1 MIAEWIARA
10 AARRGGAPY
19 LEDAAGTGTL
29 TYAGLQ
35 RSTRAWADCLDRAGV
50 PPGAQVAVRLPDPLS
65 YATALVSILGA
76 GRVVIPLDPGAPA
89 AELSRVLAAARPEAA
104 VSDSGGGLPPG
115 LAVLRPP
122 DRSFGPNGPG
132 PSPAAERAVI
142 PGGTSRACGI
152 FLCTSGTTGAPK
164 GILLRENQLCHVAAG
179 VADHHRLCPADRGY
193 CCLPLFHVNA
203 EVVGLLATLAA
214 GACLVL
220 DRKFSRRG
228 FWELIEQRRIT
239 WVNAVPAIIA
249 VLAMAPPAAPAAGRV
264 RFVRSASAPLPPSV
278 LRRFEEA
285 YGIPVIETYGMT
297 EAASMIAANPLD
309 GPRKAGSV
317 GRPAGTQVRIAR
329 LAAGRYVPAP
339 ALEVG
344 RVQIRGRG
352 VITEYAQ
359 NGPPGAIDPDGWLD
373 TGDLGHL
380 DQDGYLFLAGRSDDV
395 INRGGE
401 KIYPREIE
409 DVLLAQPGVRSAAVV
424 SAHDDVLGERPVA
437 YVVPAGPWPGELADA
452 LRAACEAALP
462 RPKRPTAFCLVPEL
476 PLGPTGKVARR
487 RLQELGRPELGLQ
500 ELGLQELG
508 LQELPAAHHA
518 LPSAA
523 LGGGGHRLSGGF
535 LNPAGAP
542 VCRCRPARARVRR
555 CRPARAPV
563 CRCRPARARVRR
575 YRPARA
581 RVRRCR
587 PARAPVCRCRP
598 ARSHPWT
605 RDCSPSRPPSEM
617 VTSSLNLFRGA

>member
-19 LEDAAGTGTL
+19 LEDATGTGTL

-89 AELSRVLAAARPEAA
+89 TELSRVLAAARPQAA
-104 VSDSGGGLPPG
+104 VSDSDGGLPPG

-122 DRSFGPNGPG
+122 APG
-132 PSPAAERAVI
+132 EASQ
-142 PGGTSRACGI
+142 PGASGGSGGSGSGGI

-164 GILLRENQLCHVAAG
+164 GILLREDQLCHVAAG
-179 VADHHRLCPADRGY
+179 VADHHRLFPADRGY

-220 DRKFSRRG
+220 DRKFSRHR
-228 FWELIEQRRIT
+228 FWELIEQQRIT
-239 WVNAVPAIIA
+239 WINAVPAIIA
-249 VLAMAPPAAPAAGRV
+249 VLAMDPPAVPPAGRV

-285 YGIPVIETYGMT
+285 SGVPVIETYGMT
-297 EAASMIAANPLD
+297 EAASMITANPLD

-317 GRPAGTQVRIAR
+317 GLPVGTQVRVAR
-329 LAAGRYVPAP
+329 LDAGRHVPCP

-352 VITEYAQ
+352 VIREYAA
-359 NGPPGAIDPDGWLD
+359 NGPAGAIDPGGWLD

-424 SAHDDVLGERPVA
+424 AAHDEVLGQRPVA
-437 YVVPAGPWPGELADA
+437 YVVPAGPWRRGLEDA
-452 LRAACEAALP
+452 LGAACEAALP
-462 RPKRPTAFCLVPEL
+462 RAKRPAAFCLVREL
-476 PLGPTGKVARR
+476 PLGPTGKVARH
-487 RLQELGRPELGLQ
+487 RLQELAARP
-500 ELGLQELG
+500 
-508 LQELPAAHHA
+508 A
-518 LPSAA
+518 LPPVA
-523 LGGGGHRLSGGF
+523 LGGGHRLPGVRLLIAACSRWAGG
-535 LNPAGAP
+535 
-542 VCRCRPARARVRR
+542 ARVR
-555 CRPARAPV
+555 
-563 CRCRPARARVRR
+563 
-575 YRPARA
+575 
-581 RVRRCR
+581 
-587 PARAPVCRCRP
+587 
-598 ARSHPWT
+598 
-605 RDCSPSRPPSEM
+605 
-617 VTSSLNLFRGA
+617 